1 MTFQTRTFKMRWK
14 EKISKQIKNSFV
26 IHAAIYKNTYLSFF
40 PYVTFSCLAKCS
52 WIFHGYYFLLM
63 ALKIVLLRAHGSNC
77 FSEITHLR
85 YITVFK
91 AINLLCKPQKWHIQM
106 LISDDQCVS
115 FVRRTFNPKKEKEVF
130 QMFQKVINQRPFK
143 CSNMK

>member
-1 MTFQTRTFKMRWK
+1 
-14 EKISKQIKNSFV
+14 
-26 IHAAIYKNTYLSFF
+26 
-40 PYVTFSCLAKCS
+40 
-52 WIFHGYYFLLM
+52 M

-115 FVRRTFNPKKEKEVF
+115 FVRRTFNPKKNEKEVF
-130 QMFQKVINQRPFK
+130 EMFQKVINQRPFK

>member
-1 MTFQTRTFKMRWK
+1 MG
-14 EKISKQIKNSFV
+14 
-26 IHAAIYKNTYLSFF
+26 AI
-40 PYVTFSCLAKCS
+40 V
-52 WIFHGYYFLLM
+52 FLKLH
-63 ALKIVLLRAHGSNC
+63 R
-77 FSEITHLR
+77 LR